1 MNDIAM
7 QDAAPIA
14 RAVREGQVKAVDVV
28 RATLARIRAIDVHLN
43 CFTLLLGDEAEADA
57 QAIDAMIARGED
69 PGALAGV
76 PFGVKNLFDVAGV
89 TTLAGSKILRD
100 CKVAQRDATV
110 IERLRRA
117 GAILVGTLN
126 MDEFAYGFSTENE
139 HYGVTR
145 NPHDPDRIAGG
156 SSGGSAAAVAA
167 RLLPITLG
175 SDTNGSVRVPA
186 ALCGIYG
193 LKPTYDRLSRDG
205 LYPFVDSVDHVG
217 LFAAT
222 PQDLACASDIMCDP
236 GPAACATGKASSV
249 RERSVIDGLRVGL
262 LGGWFEQH
270 AGEGVLAAV
279 RKVADALDGAE
290 RIELPHADLARSA
303 AFCITAAES
312 GSFHLENLRRRPQD
326 FDHATRTRFLAGAL
340 LPAEVVTKAQR
351 FRSWFR
357 RQVDGILD
365 RYDLLLAPATL
376 CSAPRIG
383 QQTVCHDGA
392 ILPVRAN
399 LGLYTQP
406 ISFIGLPVVS
416 APVASD
422 SGMPLGVQIIARRWR
437 EDIAL
442 GATAELARKGVLAA
456 RAFDA
461 DMISAGKPVL
471 AEGGA

>member
-1 MNDIAM
+1 MNEIAT
-7 QDAAPIA
+7 QDAATIA
-14 RAVREGQVKAVDVV
+14 RAVRQGQVKAVDVV
-28 RATLARIRAIDVHLN
+28 RATLARIRVIDVRLK
-43 CFTLLLGDEAEADA
+43 CFTRLLDDEAESDA
-57 QAIDAMIARGED
+57 RVVDAMIARGED
-69 PGALAGV
+69 PGELAGV

-100 CKVAQRDATV
+100 RKVAQHDATV
-110 IERLRRA
+110 IQRLRAA

-145 NPHDPDRIAGG
+145 NPHDPERIAGG

-205 LYPFVDSVDHVG
+205 LFPFVNSFDHVG
-217 LFAAT
+217 LFAST
-222 PQDLACASDIMCDP
+222 PQDLACAYEMMRDP
-236 GPAACATGKASSV
+236 DPAAERRADARSGRFAT
-249 RERSVIDGLRVGL
+249 DGLRVGL

-270 AGEGVLAAV
+270 AGEGVLDAV
-279 RKVADALDGAE
+279 RKVANAFDGAE
-290 RIELPHADLARSA
+290 RVELPHADLARSA

-312 GSFHLENLRRRPQD
+312 GSLHLENLRCRPED
-326 FDHATRTRFLAGAL
+326 FDHATRARFLAGAL
-340 LPAEVVTKAQR
+340 LPAEVVIKAQR

-357 RQVDGILD
+357 GQVDAIFD
-365 RYDLLLAPATL
+365 RYDILLAPATL

-383 QQTVCHDGA
+383 QQSVYHDGA

-422 SGMPLGVQIIARRWR
+422 GGMPLGVQIIARQWR

-442 GATAELARKGVLAA
+442 GAAAALARKGVVAA
-456 RAFDA
+456 KAFDA
-461 DMISAGKPVL
+461 NMISTDKPVFV
-471 AEGGA
+471 EGGA